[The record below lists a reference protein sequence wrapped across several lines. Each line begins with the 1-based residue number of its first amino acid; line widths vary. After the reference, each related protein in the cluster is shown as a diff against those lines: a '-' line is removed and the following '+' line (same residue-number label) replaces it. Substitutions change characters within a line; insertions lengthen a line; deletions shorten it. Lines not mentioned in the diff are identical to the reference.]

1 MATNAEDP
9 AVDDSKEVTEDDLR
23 SLKYD
28 DAGVETSKEEDEPA
42 EDTEDETE
50 ESEDTGDDSDVESE
64 DDDQS
69 DSSEEP
75 SFVKEF
81 PNIKGDT
88 PEEYAKN
95 LEEAYKNSTAEA
107 MRLKGI
113 ADAPPTAPEQVK
125 QVTEDD
131 DKDVSAS
138 PLELYAQQQLD
149 REIADAY
156 TKFQV
161 DYPQVTDP
169 VEYNKFTVE
178 VATLSNTIYTSQKRL
193 ASPDEL
199 YEKAAIIL
207 GWEKESALSSKDKL
221 DIAVKTNTASPKIT
235 SAAPKGT
242 NKSKVTDEMI
252 RVNRAMY
259 PGKSDADIRKELE
272 PFVQ

>member
-1 MATNAEDP
+1 MATNAEDQV
-9 AVDDSKEVTEDDLR
+9 ADDNKEVTEDDLR
-23 SLKYD
+23 SLKYND
-28 DAGVETSKEEDEPA
+28 DGVETSQEEDEPA
-42 EDTEDETE
+42 EDTEDGE
-50 ESEDTGDDSDVESE
+50 ESEDTGEDSDVDSE
-64 DDDQS
+64 EDEQS
-69 DSSEEP
+69 DSSDKP

-81 PNIKGDT
+81 QNIKGDT

-107 MRLKGI
+107 LRLKGI

-131 DKDVSAS
+131 KDVLTS

-156 TKFQV
+156 TKFQIN
-161 DYPQVTDP
+161 YPQVTDP
-169 VEYNKFTVE
+169 VDYNKFTVE

-207 GWEKESALSSKDKL
+207 GWEKESVPSSKDKL
-221 DIAVKTNTASPKIT
+221 GIAVKTNTASPKTT
-235 SAAPKGT
+235 SAVPKGSS
-242 NKSKVTDEMI
+242 KSKVTDVMI

-272 PFVQ
+272 PYVY